1 MILAGLETFS
11 QNLRIKYEVTAN
23 YREQQIFLITILKS
37 TFVTSE
43 VRCLSPREGLIEK
56 RRVYFNYTM
65 TYTPGGN
72 AVEKGVTMSIYPFWT
87 ITYMLRPKK
96 GFLVSFM
103 FCTSF
108 TRLCLCLF
116 LEISGLKFITASEG
130 LMAI

>member
-37 TFVTSE
+37 TFVTSKL
-43 VRCLSPREGLIEK
+43 RCLSPREGLIEK

-72 AVEKGVTMSIYPFWT
+72 AVENGVTMSIYPF
-87 ITYMLRPKK
+87 
-96 GFLVSFM
+96 
-103 FCTSF
+103 
-108 TRLCLCLF
+108 
-116 LEISGLKFITASEG
+116 
-130 LMAI
+130 